1 MNNKKD
7 DEDAKLD
14 GCLKLN
20 ICSRKRN
27 MFEEYS
33 KIFRILLASW
43 KENYGQLR
51 NDEFNENLEDL
62 ILPSNEDW
70 RYRVYYRLVELQREC
85 DVDFVKRRVEE
96 TGLGTEVETKLE
108 AERNRKKNDWE
119 WEPKKHGHSL
129 TMVKPRK
136 YGSEESKGGSLMSVD
151 RISGS
156 MIESCVQPGWRVN
169 DILLAA
175 KVLRKVQPSPMYS
188 DEAEM
193 RRVFGL
199 VYDVLRYKKIFVRA
213 LEDIGFWQHNNAIK
227 DREKIVWLL
236 LYDLQGRKF
245 AKPQFETVNFEE
257 REKIFEAAGL
267 ADVENALLNVKTRLA
282 ASISRLR
289 IRGSALNLDELLP
302 SRLRVIEGV
311 AWGVQARI
319 ASGWINSMKIVNKIE
334 FLEEM
339 SKLKL
344 TYCESKGA
352 KVELEENEYAFDPIC
367 PKMVHLHE
375 SMREMLAVSSIVRDH
390 RFVFLERSLCIG
402 AAALVQAIRVGRVYG
417 PVILTHSLAPRH
429 TGYLAGLLADIEHA
443 GKLLAFGAGDRRCEY
458 ETYLKNLGITLQRC
472 RVFSEKYAS
481 HLTTSESER
490 ATVVLAVPSCTYT
503 GVRDIVDLAVARGGD
518 VDLLES
524 LTDGHTNSLHDDI
537 DDNYERQDNNCEDE
551 KNYNDHEQWRTFLT
565 DQMSTLKYTLTRP
578 NVQFVVYEV
587 HTILP
592 SETTEMVRQVVD
604 CVNRMAMEKYIR
616 EHPRKAPKES
626 SKLVKMDEE
635 LRKDD
640 HTSTL
645 SANITIPDS
654 DLFEVSSIDDIYGEN
669 VSDMLNPG
677 CFLVVIKRKEMVQF
691 DSLFMIKVAE
701 SKGLFGDP
709 KVQQRSKQESII
721 DQSIRQSLQ
730 TGAQKRAKR
739 VKVEIERIMAHT
751 YSSLSKSVQENQI
764 CPRHKRCAS
773 WEEATGLQV
782 FENAKLDVKTWRK
795 QKNSAN
801 PSNTPL
807 YATSSRKK
815 ELEAIRSIFSPQSE
829 FKASTLH
836 TEPKQKRSSSTL
848 TNSLNIESLPR
859 EEWSHAT
866 SSILRSPIVA
876 RAARLIRLEDS
887 IDSENYEEAKK
898 QTRSKTGHRY
908 WASRKTSRLLHPVGS
923 PSNVYSSLFD
933 IV

>member
-1 MNNKKD
+1 MNNKED

-245 AKPQFETVNFEE
+245 AKPQFETANFEE

-344 TYCESKGA
+344 TYCERKGA

-709 KVQQRSKQESII
+709 KAQQRSKQESVI

-782 FENAKLDVKTWRK
+782 YENAKLDVKTWRK

-815 ELEAIRSIFSPQSE
+815 ELEAIRSIFSPRSE

>member
-1 MNNKKD
+1 MNNKED
-7 DEDAKLD
+7 DEDAKLE

-20 ICSRKRN
+20 VCSGKRN

-33 KIFRILLASW
+33 KIFRILLANW
-43 KENYGQLR
+43 KENYSQLR

-62 ILPSNEDW
+62 ILPSNEEW

-85 DVDFVKRRVEE
+85 DDFIKRRVEE

-108 AERNRKKNDWE
+108 AERDRKKNDWE
-119 WEPKKHGHSL
+119 WEPKKLGHSL
-129 TMVKPRK
+129 TIVEPRK

-156 MIESCVQPGWRVN
+156 MIETCVQPGWRVN

-175 KVLRKVQPSPMYS
+175 KVLRKVQPSPIYS

-245 AKPQFETVNFEE
+245 AKPQFEIANSEE
-257 REKIFEAAGL
+257 REEIFEAAGL

-319 ASGWINSMKIVNKIE
+319 ASGWINSMKIVNKTE

-339 SKLKL
+339 SALKL

-375 SMREMLAVSSIVRDH
+375 SMRETLAVSSIVRDH

-458 ETYLKNLGITLQRC
+458 ETYLKNIGITWQRC
-472 RVFSEKYAS
+472 RVFSERYAS
-481 HLTTSESER
+481 HPTTSESER
-490 ATVVLAVPSCTYT
+490 ATVVLVVPSCTYT

-524 LTDGHTNSLHDDI
+524 LTDGYTNSLRDDI
-537 DDNYERQDNNCEDE
+537 DDDYERQDDNCEDQ

-616 EHPRKAPKES
+616 EHPRKAQKES
-626 SKLVKMDEE
+626 SKSVKMDEE
-635 LRKDD
+635 MRKDD
-640 HTSTL
+640 HASTL

-709 KVQQRSKQESII
+709 KTQQPSKQESVI

-730 TGAQKRAKR
+730 SGAQKRAKR

-795 QKNSAN
+795 QKNSVN
-801 PSNTPL
+801 PSSTPL

-859 EEWSHAT
+859 EEWSRAT

-887 IDSENYEEAKK
+887 IDSENYEEEKK

-923 PSNVYSSLFD
+923 PSNAYSSLFD

>member
-1 MNNKKD
+1 MNNKED

-156 MIESCVQPGWRVN
+156 MIESCVQPGWRVS

-245 AKPQFETVNFEE
+245 AKPQFETANFEE

-344 TYCESKGA
+344 TYCERKGA

-537 DDNYERQDNNCEDE
+537 DDNYEQQDNNCEDE

-709 KVQQRSKQESII
+709 KAQQRSKQESVI

-782 FENAKLDVKTWRK
+782 YENAKLDVKTWRK

-815 ELEAIRSIFSPQSE
+815 ELEAIRSIFSPRSE